1 MLKAKKLLKKTKLKQ
16 KPKQKSNEWYR
27 KECVKV
33 AKKIVH
39 IRDND
44 ICQKCGKPGNALHCS
59 HVYPEGTYHGM
70 SANPLNMKLLCY
82 YCHYFWWHKNPLE
95 AKDWFVKTFPD
106 RYKKL
111 KILSRQ
117 TLQHDYKKM
126 LLSLREELKNYE
138 K

>member
-1 MLKAKKLLKKTKLKQ
+1 MEKKTKKTQKQ
-16 KPKQKSNEWYR
+16 KDKSNEWYR

-82 YCHYFWWHKNPLE
+82 YCHFFWWHKNPLE

-111 KILSRQ
+111 KKLSQQ
-117 TLQHDYKKM
+117 TLQHNYKKM
-126 LLSLREELKNYE
+126 LIELKE
-138 K
+138 QLKEL